1 MADGNVGSLWMSLGL
16 KETVSKELK
25 NLGYSLNG
33 TDDKVKELQKALKG
47 IGNDLKS
54 GDVDAYA
61 RGIANLSKFLKD
73 TKIEAKG
80 LSTLLGSISGAN
92 VQNLLGGEINATNA
106 KKYLGIIKEITSA
119 LSSLGRGNSENTF
132 GLLSGL
138 YRYSVLLD
146 DIVKIKGQIKDL
158 KETLETP
165 AGKKHE
171 QSIKDLI
178 AEYTKLRTEMIGV
191 VNSGNLKQLD
201 SNKYSELLGRGIQLY
216 EALHAAAVQAEK
228 GVTALSNAADKEA
241 TSIQKSTEVVNEQT
255 NAFKKQEEQLKATTA
270 AQKEKSAAESK
281 TATAPKI
288 QPFVED
294 KGLDKML
301 NDVTAAREKDAA
313 ATQTQIAYTKILNEV
328 LDAFKGKASTL
339 LGVKDDSGRK
349 YVDIL
354 NEANAAIEKMNKAR
368 AAAMAREG
376 KDFKPE
382 NYPDPTP
389 RIKKALEYLSLLQRI
404 DIAQKHI
411 SEVKAA
417 NPNVDTKNIKEAAK
431 LVENFRDK
439 LLALQNDKYL
449 TGADDAHIL
458 GAYRKTLAM
467 TLKDVDAIIG
477 KLQKPNPL
485 SDLDGNFSKLDAR
498 IDAVRE
504 KLAKLRD
511 LMNEGT
517 QKGYNTSMFGER
529 ISGLGGVVARMEAA
543 MSNKNGELANVDK
556 MKQLFSDISVEL
568 NKASTAMQAYGR
580 EKAKAVAQERE
591 FAVASKLSAKD
602 KEAELKALSD
612 YTKRYMTLV
621 EEKRKVAE
629 KAGISPFFKN
639 DNGLKNIKAEI
650 DTLLERLGRVREDI
664 TLYQH
669 AIGSGTKEGISF
681 GQQGLKEANTE
692 AEKLM
697 RSITNLQNVYDTLR
711 VSQVNVKD
719 LIGQTPQKQRQ
730 DDIQRRMSDYYSKL
744 EKDSAQ
750 AAKDA
755 AKAERERASAEKQR
769 QKELNSAEKQRQ
781 NELRNT
787 ERRYDSLGN
796 KVRQLRA
803 EFSRGIS
810 LGANTDKSYEEI
822 RRLLSMMRVL
832 RALQGSL
839 SSTDWREHIG
849 RLGNYGA
856 GHDATIANRAL
867 QDQRA
872 INAAQ
877 EKTNREKEKSIDL
890 ERKHQQEIAN
900 SAAKVRSDLVR
911 AFEQAKN
918 SAGGLNSTMQ
928 DLKSLVMQGG
938 LVYGM
943 QQFAMSVIKT
953 GGELEKQHIAL
964 QSILGDV
971 QNANTMFSQVK
982 QLALQSPFTFSE
994 LNRDVKQLAAYGVE
1008 YDQLY
1013 DTTKRLADMA
1023 SGLGVSFERIALAFG
1038 QVRSRGWLD
1047 GKELRQI
1054 SYAGIPLLQ
1063 KLSEYYSKREGRK
1076 VSTSEVKTRI
1086 SGRGVDFEDVK
1097 NVFWEMTDAG
1107 GQFYNM
1113 QLVLSE
1119 TLLGRFNKLK
1129 DAWEIMLSEFAS
1141 DSNIVGSNL
1150 KHILDLVTNLVQ
1162 ALHTM
1167 APVVVAAFSGF
1178 ALKRLQTSLGGGIG
1192 AALLSGK
1199 ASMASDIQKKVLLG
1213 EKTTA
1218 QELRL
1223 LATKKLITSED
1234 IKALSLAKAIKKVDL
1249 ERMYINGQIS
1259 RSIYKDGMTDFA
1271 GTGTFGSRRK
1281 LVEARQNGG
1290 WWNKAKAAF
1299 IGLQLRTNAYFTNLK
1314 IQFATT
1320 GGFWRTFALKGM
1332 SAFAILTAGA
1342 RTMGATLLAAVG
1354 GLPGLIITGVTM
1366 GISYM
1371 YTKSADLTNRI
1382 NQTAN
1387 EIEDRIK
1394 QLNDFLRENDT
1405 AKVLSGGDIKEVD
1418 NLIDAYKEKLKQLEP
1433 YNYNNLVMKA
1443 DEKQSHEERLKYLD
1457 EELKRLRDAEMI
1469 AKSKMGNRDN
1479 YSDFSGAITRS
1490 NRNYETLEKTTAQNM
1505 SDKGMDFASAR
1516 SAAWKGLQPYQKGD
1530 MVNPIKKVILKQFGD
1545 ISKDETMRLA
1555 AMQAMSNIFAS
1566 MEIPES
1572 RANMIRASVLQAFGI
1587 GDKDS
1592 WLQEEAKNKLSDL
1605 LDSIAPTI
1613 ATKIRSGQTLNEA
1626 EKAKVEELMQ
1636 DAKRGLTGQYP
1647 EFEKALQALLDAS
1660 NFEAVINLV
1669 FKDSKFNDVQNELLG
1684 NLPKMPLG
1692 VGDPET
1698 QAKKQKFAQSWG
1710 KEGSWTKA
1718 REAANADV
1726 AAKKKEYE
1734 AAKKAKS
1741 KRQDE
1746 LKKEWQ
1752 LAEQTAK
1759 ELNLFDAKKDKNK
1772 GPKKDSALESLRQQF
1787 EDFKAAR
1794 QWYQKYIG
1802 IGNTQSEAIGKVKS
1816 LFPNLDWKKIDLSK
1830 YMESLEAMMP
1840 GRGFWNTTDRK
1851 KFHTQVNREKA
1862 EWQYSEIDK
1871 VEWER
1876 VSSNFKEALEKGVK
1890 QANLQKELYEKTGS
1904 LDFAKLAFQDGAVWD
1919 KQTRKM
1925 AEDFKK
1931 NFGHDVNLGM
1941 TEADAKVLYKD
1952 TPLALEAWQKITTL
1966 VKDNYVKSLQQA
1978 ADIIAQTASTQEKI
1992 AAIYAKYETPIA
2004 QAEEAGNYGLAS
2016 RYTRQRDKEVNSA
2029 KTEAFNKSSDYITF
2043 FGAVSQLGMDRAS
2056 EIASQIRE
2064 NINQALADGTI
2075 DAREYGKQI
2084 QQLDEQLN
2092 KLSSGKKN
2100 FFNSGLSGVAE
2111 QRVKNANEKITAGA
2125 ALKQEGERMQQE
2137 ANTELIEA
2145 FSNLDFDAVDEIV
2158 AKMLEGHEKE
2168 EKGDAKLKQGQ
2179 KEAKAANE
2187 FKESM
2192 ANVSAAASKI
2202 NENIQSIVATFND
2215 IKDTAS
2221 ALGVDTEND
2230 GWQDATAFFNSLGG
2244 VSSSISNMVTSA
2256 MSGNVGGVL
2265 QGFVGIFTS
2274 PFKAFA
2280 AAHDAKLER
2289 QIKLAERNITE
2300 LERLRNDV
2308 KTAIEN
2314 TLGGVY
2320 SYKMDADTRK
2330 RLGNVT
2336 NSYEKAA
2343 RGESKKSQYSSDT
2356 YTTAKKSLS
2365 DPGNAYLAEQAS
2377 LMAQKDE
2384 MQRQLNAEEG
2394 KKKKDKDKI
2403 ADYKQQIK
2411 EMETTINN
2419 FAKDFLKDV
2428 YGVDMKAWASQL
2440 TDAVVS
2446 AWSKGE
2452 DAIDAYKKKA
2462 KEMVKDL
2469 TKNIV
2474 SQKLME
2480 VALQGP
2486 LDNLT
2491 EIIKQKGKLEP
2502 EDVVKVADDLYNG
2515 TNNAAENITAILE
2528 RLKNMGLDLS
2538 ENGDGSVTNGIT
2550 NITEETADI
2559 LASYVNAIRLDVSVN
2574 RAQVKDIGELLKMRL
2589 PEMGQIQKAQLGQL
2603 TQIVMLAEARNEKLD
2618 RMMDWMNAVSTS
2630 GRKKLYIS

>member
-1 MADGNVGSLWMSLGL
+1 MADGNLGDLWFQLGIKDNSHKALNSML
-16 KETVSKELK
+16 KDVQRLEGMI
-25 NLGYSLNG
+25 NSLNLSINKEQDPKKKKEMKEQLSNALNYLHLLQKVNIELNKISGIKNVNAGINTGELDRAKKALMDFRNELINLQAGKTAGGVDNAFMSAYNAKFRNLITDVRQIEKAFDKENTLSASKNNAARLNRELETTKNKLAEIQSLQSRGIRNRIDTTALLSGGNTLRGVKRRMETMLADDNLLANGAKVKSLLSDIAFAYTKATGKVQEYKRTASETASVDSAFSKQKLAVEQINTILGNIDKLKGKSLEIG
-33 TDDKVKELQKALKG
+33 TDTSKLTAVRGEIERIKTTIESFSGKQLLNKGFGDALNELQLWKERV
-47 IGNDLKS
+47 N
-54 GDVDAYA
+54 
-61 RGIANLSKFLKD
+61 RTLKD
-73 TKIEAKG
+73 Q
-80 LSTLLGSISGAN
+80 SGAN
-92 VQNLLGGEINATNA
+92 QSAKATDRNLETMEARYRRLQELMSEVSRKIRELNDSARQGIKVGADTSRAEIAISRLTEMRDKFNNADIGSKNAVAELVSEYKILKNEIGNA
-106 KKYLGIIKEITSA
+106 KSEQDKLNNAITRA
-119 LSSLGRGNSENTF
+119 N
-132 GLLSGL
+132 
-138 YRYSVLLD
+138 
-146 DIVKIKGQIKDL
+146 
-158 KETLETP
+158 
-165 AGKKHE
+165 
-171 QSIKDLI
+171 
-178 AEYTKLRTEMIGV
+178 
-191 VNSGNLKQLD
+191 
-201 SNKYSELLGRGIQLY
+201 
-216 EALHAAAVQAEK
+216 
-228 GVTALSNAADKEA
+228 
-241 TSIQKSTEVVNEQT
+241 
-255 NAFKKQEEQLKATTA
+255 KKQDRKNERQEARDNKQRLSEIK
-270 AQKEKSAAESK
+270 AAE
-281 TATAPKI
+281 A
-288 QPFVED
+288 
-294 KGLDKML
+294 
-301 NDVTAAREKDAA
+301 
-313 ATQTQIAYTKILNEV
+313 
-328 LDAFKGKASTL
+328 
-339 LGVKDDSGRK
+339 
-349 YVDIL
+349 
-354 NEANAAIEKMNKAR
+354 
-368 AAAMAREG
+368 
-376 KDFKPE
+376 
-382 NYPDPTP
+382 
-389 RIKKALEYLSLLQRI
+389 
-404 DIAQKHI
+404 
-411 SEVKAA
+411 
-417 NPNVDTKNIKEAAK
+417 
-431 LVENFRDK
+431 
-439 LLALQNDKYL
+439 
-449 TGADDAHIL
+449 
-458 GAYRKTLAM
+458 
-467 TLKDVDAIIG
+467 
-477 KLQKPNPL
+477 
-485 SDLDGNFSKLDAR
+485 
-498 IDAVRE
+498 
-504 KLAKLRD
+504 
-511 LMNEGT
+511 
-517 QKGYNTSMFGER
+517 
-529 ISGLGGVVARMEAA
+529 
-543 MSNKNGELANVDK
+543 
-556 MKQLFSDISVEL
+556 
-568 NKASTAMQAYGR
+568 
-580 EKAKAVAQERE
+580 
-591 FAVASKLSAKD
+591 
-602 KEAELKALSD
+602 
-612 YTKRYMTLV
+612 
-621 EEKRKVAE
+621 
-629 KAGISPFFKN
+629 
-639 DNGLKNIKAEI
+639 
-650 DTLLERLGRVREDI
+650 
-664 TLYQH
+664 
-669 AIGSGTKEGISF
+669 
-681 GQQGLKEANTE
+681 
-692 AEKLM
+692 
-697 RSITNLQNVYDTLR
+697 
-711 VSQVNVKD
+711 
-719 LIGQTPQKQRQ
+719 
-730 DDIQRRMSDYYSKL
+730 
-744 EKDSAQ
+744 
-750 AAKDA
+750 
-755 AKAERERASAEKQR
+755 
-769 QKELNSAEKQRQ
+769 
-781 NELRNT
+781 
-787 ERRYDSLGN
+787 RYDSLGN
-796 KVRQLRA
+796 KVRSLRR

-810 LGANTDKSYEEI
+810 LGADVSKAEAEI
-822 RRLLSMMRVL
+822 HRLIDIMRYL
-832 RALQGSL
+832 RQMRTWLVEGQNVVGRIGS
-839 SSTDWREHIG
+839 IG
-849 RLGNYGA
+849 T
-856 GHDATIANRAL
+856 GHDATQAGRAL

-890 ERKHQQEIAN
+890 ERAHQQEVAKT
-900 SAAKVRSDLVR
+900 AAKVRGDLAK

-918 SAGGLNSTMQ
+918 HSLGMNSTLQ
-928 DLKSLVMQGG
+928 DLKSLFLQGG
-938 LVYGM
+938 LIYGA
-943 QQFAMSVIKT
+943 QQFAMSIIQA
-953 GGELEKQHIAL
+953 GGEIEKQHIAL
-964 QSILGDV
+964 QSIIGDV
-971 QNANTMFSQVK
+971 QNANVLFNQTK
-982 QLALQSPFTFSE
+982 ELALNSPFTFSE
-994 LNRDVKQLAAYGVE
+994 LNKDVKQLAAYGVE
-1008 YDQLY
+1008 YDELY

-1054 SYAGIPLLQ
+1054 SYAGIPILQ
-1063 KLSEYYSKREGRK
+1063 KLSEYYTKKEGQK
-1076 VSTSEVKTRI
+1076 VSTSEVKSRI
-1086 SGRGVDFEDVK
+1086 SNRGVDFEDVK

-1113 QLVLSE
+1113 QQVLSE
-1119 TLLGRFNKLK
+1119 TLLGRYNKLK

-1141 DSNIVGSNL
+1141 GNNLVGSFF
-1150 KHILDLVTNLVQ
+1150 KTALDGATALVQ
-1162 ALHTM
+1162 ALHTL
-1167 APVVVAAFSGF
+1167 ALPVGAVVAGYAMRR
-1178 ALKRLQTSLGGGIG
+1178 ALMGNTASSLLSIKGGLAKSALEKQLRGENLTPIERNILSTKNKITGADLRSLMISKQLNQSELARLRIAGKITQQQYLTYS
-1192 AALLSGK
+1192 ALLKQQTGMNTFGMRARRQLARLRMMAGMMANPMGAMRNMWSSFTTSALASFRVIRMGAK
-1199 ASMASDIQKKVLLG
+1199 ALVASMWS
-1213 EKTTA
+1213 
-1218 QELRL
+1218 
-1223 LATKKLITSED
+1223 
-1234 IKALSLAKAIKKVDL
+1234 AI
-1249 ERMYINGQIS
+1249 
-1259 RSIYKDGMTDFA
+1259 
-1271 GTGTFGSRRK
+1271 
-1281 LVEARQNGG
+1281 
-1290 WWNKAKAAF
+1290 
-1299 IGLQLRTNAYFTNLK
+1299 
-1314 IQFATT
+1314 
-1320 GGFWRTFALKGM
+1320 
-1332 SAFAILTAGA
+1332 
-1342 RTMGATLLAAVG
+1342 G
-1354 GLPGLIITGVTM
+1354 GLPGLIISGVTF
-1366 GISYM
+1366 GISYLIS
-1371 YTKSADLTNRI
+1371 KSQELKQDMQ
-1382 NQTAN
+1382 QTMD
-1387 EIEDRIK
+1387 EMKDRIK
-1394 QLNDFLRENDT
+1394 QIDDFMRDNNVDKIVRGDNEKEIDNAIESYKDKIREIAPESAN
-1405 AKVLSGGDIKEVD
+1405 AFE
-1418 NLIDAYKEKLKQLEP
+1418 
-1433 YNYNNLVMKA
+1433 MKA
-1443 DEKQSHEERLKYLD
+1443 SEIESHKERLKYLEEQLELLKEANKVAQEKSENTDLYEDLRDKTESAVKAAETLVKRSSIFGKGGVNETEMGLYEDAEKEFDKFIGQLAARYKKEFPNIVNSTQEQQAMQTMLKNFLALKGASEEATVQIRSALNRALGLEDKDMEQAFASKLMNMVDSAFPEIADRIRGHKELD
-1457 EELKRLRDAEMI
+1457 EESKRKVENLMRGAVSELSIAYPKWETELQRLLAESSFEAKIQLVYDTGMIDNFDPFTERIYNNVLGSNITQWKENAEKFQELKPLLKGVNDMYTARNN
-1469 AKSKMGNRDN
+1469 AK
-1479 YSDFSGAITRS
+1479 T
-1490 NRNYETLEKTTAQNM
+1490 ELEKRYNI
-1505 SDKGMDFASAR
+1505 
-1516 SAAWKGLQPYQKGD
+1516 WK
-1530 MVNPIKKVILKQFGD
+1530 
-1545 ISKDETMRLA
+1545 A
-1555 AMQAMSNIFAS
+1555 
-1566 MEIPES
+1566 
-1572 RANMIRASVLQAFGI
+1572 
-1587 GDKDS
+1587 
-1592 WLQEEAKNKLSDL
+1592 EED
-1605 LDSIAPTI
+1605 
-1613 ATKIRSGQTLNEA
+1613 
-1626 EKAKVEELMQ
+1626 
-1636 DAKRGLTGQYP
+1636 
-1647 EFEKALQALLDAS
+1647 
-1660 NFEAVINLV
+1660 
-1669 FKDSKFNDVQNELLG
+1669 
-1684 NLPKMPLG
+1684 
-1692 VGDPET
+1692 
-1698 QAKKQKFAQSWG
+1698 
-1710 KEGSWTKA
+1710 
-1718 REAANADV
+1718 
-1726 AAKKKEYE
+1726 AKKKGKGDEATRLAVKKKYE
-1734 AAKKAKS
+1734 DLKKAAYLGLGYDYVPEDKKS
-1741 KRQDE
+1741 NKVPKVKGDKE
-1746 LKKEWQ
+1746 DKK
-1752 LAEQTAK
+1752 
-1759 ELNLFDAKKDKNK
+1759 
-1772 GPKKDSALESLRQQF
+1772 LESLRQQF

-2029 KTEAFNKSSDYITF
+2029 RTEAFNKSSDYITF

-2419 FAKDFLKDV
+2419 FAKDFLKDI

-2462 KEMVKDL
+2462 KEMVKGL

-2474 SQKLME
+2474 SQKVME

-2538 ENGDGSVTNGIT
+2538 ENGDGSVTNGIK

>member
-16 KETVSKELK
+16 KETVSKELNKIADGMTGVDAKTRKAQENLRKLADTDVSGK
-25 NLGYSLNG
+25 NISFLKKIQNALGDTSAEA
-33 TDDKVKELQKALKG
+33 KELQAVLGVIGKTKGGWKG
-47 IGNDLKS
+47 ITEDLNIGKLQQ
-54 GDVDAYA
+54 YA
-61 RGIANLSKFLKD
+61 KLVRELEFALTNIESK
-73 TKIEAKG
+73 KG
-80 LSTLLGSISGAN
+80 LSDSGFNLQSTIYQSREAIDAIASLQNHLKFADAPTASGLKAIRQELQGLINEGTSLIHSPIKNYMQIDKWLNTLDGKVTDIEYKYIVATQGVSK
-92 VQNLLGGEINATNA
+92 ETNA
-106 KKYLGIIKEITSA
+106 VA
-119 LSSLGRGNSENTF
+119 
-132 GLLSGL
+132 
-138 YRYSVLLD
+138 D
-146 DIVKIKGQIKDL
+146 
-158 KETLETP
+158 
-165 AGKKHE
+165 AGKRAEE
-171 QSIKDLI
+171 QTKKN
-178 AEYTKLRTEMIGV
+178 AE
-191 VNSGNLKQLD
+191 
-201 SNKYSELLGRGIQLY
+201 
-216 EALHAAAVQAEK
+216 A
-228 GVTALSNAADKEA
+228 
-241 TSIQKSTEVVNEQT
+241 VNEQT
-255 NAFKKQEEQLKATTA
+255 NALKKQEEQLKATTA

-288 QPFVED
+288 QPFVEN
-294 KGLDKML
+294 KGLNKML
-301 NDVTAAREKDAA
+301 NEATAAREKDVA
-313 ATQTQIAYTKILNEV
+313 ATQAQTSYQLKLNEA
-328 LDAFKGKASTL
+328 LDAFKGKASAVI
-339 LGVKDDSGRK
+339 GVKDDSGRK

-354 NEANAAIEKMNKAR
+354 NAANVAIEKVNKER
-368 AAAMAREG
+368 AKAMKDQG
-376 KDFKPE
+376 KAFNPNDF
-382 NYPDPTP
+382 PDPTP
-389 RIKKALEYLSLLQRI
+389 RLKKALEYLSLLQRI

-417 NPNVDTKNIKEAAK
+417 NPNVDTKNIENATR
-431 LVENFRDK
+431 LIENFRNRLLSLQDK
-439 LLALQNDKYL
+439 MFG
-449 TGADDAHIL
+449 TGADNAHVL
-458 GAYRKTLAM
+458 GMYGKTLAM

-580 EKAKAVAQERE
+580 EKAKAVATDRNLETMEARYRRLQELMSEVSRKIRE
-591 FAVASKLSAKD
+591 LNDSAKRGFKVGADTSRVGSAISRLFEMRDKFNNADIGSKNAVA
-602 KEAELKALSD
+602 ELVSEYK
-612 YTKRYMTLV
+612 
-621 EEKRKVAE
+621 
-629 KAGISPFFKN
+629 I
-639 DNGLKNIKAEI
+639 LKNEIGNAKSEQDKLNNAITRANKKQDRKNERQEARDNKQRLSEIKA
-650 DTLLERLGRVREDI
+650 
-664 TLYQH
+664 
-669 AIGSGTKEGISF
+669 A
-681 GQQGLKEANTE
+681 EA
-692 AEKLM
+692 
-697 RSITNLQNVYDTLR
+697 
-711 VSQVNVKD
+711 
-719 LIGQTPQKQRQ
+719 
-730 DDIQRRMSDYYSKL
+730 
-744 EKDSAQ
+744 
-750 AAKDA
+750 
-755 AKAERERASAEKQR
+755 
-769 QKELNSAEKQRQ
+769 
-781 NELRNT
+781 
-787 ERRYDSLGN
+787 RYDSLGN
-796 KVRQLRA
+796 KVRSLRR

-810 LGANTDKSYEEI
+810 LGADVSKAEAEI
-822 RRLLSMMRVL
+822 HRLIDIMRYL
-832 RALQGSL
+832 RQMRTWLVEGQNVVGRIGS
-839 SSTDWREHIG
+839 IG
-849 RLGNYGA
+849 T
-856 GHDATIANRAL
+856 GHDATQAGRAL

-1382 NQTAN
+1382 NQTTN

-1490 NRNYETLEKTTAQNM
+1490 NRNYERLEKTTAQNM

-1516 SAAWKGLQPYQKGD
+1516 SRHGKVLQPYQKGD

-1772 GPKKDSALESLRQQF
+1772 GPKKDSALKSLRQQF

-1851 KFHTQVNREKA
+1851 KFRTQVNREKA

-2419 FAKDFLKDV
+2419 FAKDFLKDI

-2474 SQKLME
+2474 SQKVME

>member
-1 MADGNVGSLWMSLGL
+1 MASG
-16 KETVSKELK
+16 
-25 NLGYSLNG
+25 NLGDLWFQLGIKDNTHKALNSMLKDVQRLEGMINSLNQKISDVNTDAKDSKKMKAQLSNALNYLHLLQKVNIELNKISGIKNVNAGINTGELDRAKKALMDFRNELINLQSGKTAGGVDNAFMSAYNAKFRNLITDVRQIEKAFDKENTLSASKNNAARLNRELETTKNKLAEIQSLQSRGVRNGIDTTALLSGGNTLRGVKRRMETMLADDNLLANGAKVKSLLSDIAYAYTKAIGKVQEYKRAASETASVDSAFSKQKLAVEQINTILSNIDKLKGKSLEIG
-33 TDDKVKELQKALKG
+33 TDTSKLTAVRGEIERIKTTIESFSGKQLLNKGFGDALNELQLWKERV
-47 IGNDLKS
+47 N
-54 GDVDAYA
+54 
-61 RGIANLSKFLKD
+61 RTLKD
-73 TKIEAKG
+73 Q
-80 LSTLLGSISGAN
+80 SGAN
-92 VQNLLGGEINATNA
+92 QSAKATDRN
-106 KKYLGIIKEITSA
+106 
-119 LSSLGRGNSENTF
+119 
-132 GLLSGL
+132 
-138 YRYSVLLD
+138 
-146 DIVKIKGQIKDL
+146 
-158 KETLETP
+158 LETME
-165 AGKKHE
+165 ARYRRL
-171 QSIKDLI
+171 Q
-178 AEYTKLRTEMIGV
+178 
-191 VNSGNLKQLD
+191 
-201 SNKYSELLGRGIQLY
+201 EL
-216 EALHAAAVQAEK
+216 
-228 GVTALSNAADKEA
+228 
-241 TSIQKSTEVVNEQT
+241 
-255 NAFKKQEEQLKATTA
+255 
-270 AQKEKSAAESK
+270 
-281 TATAPKI
+281 
-288 QPFVED
+288 
-294 KGLDKML
+294 
-301 NDVTAAREKDAA
+301 
-313 ATQTQIAYTKILNEV
+313 
-328 LDAFKGKASTL
+328 
-339 LGVKDDSGRK
+339 
-349 YVDIL
+349 
-354 NEANAAIEKMNKAR
+354 
-368 AAAMAREG
+368 
-376 KDFKPE
+376 
-382 NYPDPTP
+382 
-389 RIKKALEYLSLLQRI
+389 
-404 DIAQKHI
+404 I
-411 SEVKAA
+411 SEVTRKIRELNDSARQGIRVGADTSRVGSAISRLFEMRDKFNNADIGSKNAVAELVSEYKILKNEIGNAKSEQDKLNNAITRANKKQDRKNERQEARDNKQRLSEIKAA
-417 NPNVDTKNIKEAAK
+417 EA
-431 LVENFRDK
+431 
-439 LLALQNDKYL
+439 
-449 TGADDAHIL
+449 
-458 GAYRKTLAM
+458 
-467 TLKDVDAIIG
+467 
-477 KLQKPNPL
+477 
-485 SDLDGNFSKLDAR
+485 
-498 IDAVRE
+498 
-504 KLAKLRD
+504 
-511 LMNEGT
+511 
-517 QKGYNTSMFGER
+517 
-529 ISGLGGVVARMEAA
+529 
-543 MSNKNGELANVDK
+543 
-556 MKQLFSDISVEL
+556 
-568 NKASTAMQAYGR
+568 
-580 EKAKAVAQERE
+580 
-591 FAVASKLSAKD
+591 
-602 KEAELKALSD
+602 
-612 YTKRYMTLV
+612 
-621 EEKRKVAE
+621 
-629 KAGISPFFKN
+629 
-639 DNGLKNIKAEI
+639 
-650 DTLLERLGRVREDI
+650 
-664 TLYQH
+664 
-669 AIGSGTKEGISF
+669 
-681 GQQGLKEANTE
+681 
-692 AEKLM
+692 
-697 RSITNLQNVYDTLR
+697 
-711 VSQVNVKD
+711 
-719 LIGQTPQKQRQ
+719 
-730 DDIQRRMSDYYSKL
+730 
-744 EKDSAQ
+744 
-750 AAKDA
+750 
-755 AKAERERASAEKQR
+755 
-769 QKELNSAEKQRQ
+769 
-781 NELRNT
+781 
-787 ERRYDSLGN
+787 RYDSLGN
-796 KVRQLRA
+796 KVRALRR

-810 LGANTDKSYEEI
+810 LGADVSKAEAEI
-822 RRLLSMMRVL
+822 HRLIDIMRYL
-832 RALQGSL
+832 RQMRIELTAGNMNVVGRIGS
-839 SSTDWREHIG
+839 IG
-849 RLGNYGA
+849 T
-856 GHDATIANRAL
+856 GHDATQAGRAL

-890 ERKHQQEIAN
+890 ERKHQQEIAK

-943 QQFAMSVIKT
+943 QQFAMSVITT

-964 QSILGDV
+964 QSILGDM
-971 QNANTMFSQVK
+971 QNANAMFSQIK

-1063 KLSEYYSKREGRK
+1063 KLSEYYSKREGRN
-1076 VSTSEVKTRI
+1076 VSTSEIKTRI

-1113 QLVLSE
+1113 QFVLSE

-1150 KHILDLVTNLVQ
+1150 KHILDLVTSLVQ
-1162 ALHTM
+1162 SLHTM

-1199 ASMASDIQKKVLLG
+1199 ASIASDVQKKVLLG
-1213 EKTTA
+1213 EETTK

-1405 AKVLSGGDIKEVD
+1405 AKVLAGGDIKEVD

-1479 YSDFSGAITRS
+1479 YSDFSGAIIRS
-1490 NRNYETLEKTTAQNM
+1490 SKNYERLEKTTAENM

-1516 SAAWKGLQPYQKGD
+1516 SAAWKDLQPYQRSD

-1572 RANMIRASVLQAFGI
+1572 RANTIRASVLQAFGI

-1592 WLQEEAKNKLSDL
+1592 WLQEEAKNKLGDL
-1605 LDSIAPTI
+1605 LDSVAPVI

-1626 EKAKVEELMQ
+1626 EKAKVKELMQ
-1636 DAKRGLTGQYP
+1636 DAKKGITGQYP
-1647 EFEKALQALLDAS
+1647 EFEEALQALLDAS

-1669 FKDSKFNDVQNELLG
+1669 FKDSKFNDVQNELLN
-1684 NLPKMPLG
+1684 NLPKIPLG

-1698 QAKKQKFAQSWG
+1698 QEKKQKLAQSWG

-1726 AAKKKEYE
+1726 NAKKKEYE

-1830 YMESLEAMMP
+1830 YIESLEAMMP

-1876 VSSNFKEALEKGVK
+1876 VSSNFKDALEKGVK

-1904 LDFAKLAFQDGAVWD
+1904 LDFAKLAFQDGAVWN

-1941 TEADAKVLYKD
+1941 TEADAKVLYKEK
-1952 TPLALEAWQKITTL
+1952 PLALEAWQKITTL

-2137 ANTELIEA
+2137 ATTALIEA
-2145 FSNLDFDAVDEIV
+2145 FSNLDFDAVDDIV
-2158 AKMLEGHEKE
+2158 AQMLEGHEKE
-2168 EKGDAKLKQGQ
+2168 EEGDTKLKQGQ

-2221 ALGVDTEND
+2221 ALGVDTESD

-2244 VSSSISNMVTSA
+2244 VSNSISNAVTSA

-2265 QGFVGIFTS
+2265 QGVVGIFTS

-2280 AAHDAKLER
+2280 AAHDAKQER

-2320 SYKMDADTRK
+2320 SYNMDADTRK
-2330 RLGNVT
+2330 RLGNIT

-2343 RGESKKSQYSSDT
+2343 RGESGKSQYTSDT
-2356 YTTAKKSLS
+2356 YTAAKKSLS
-2365 DPGNAYLAEQAS
+2365 DPSNAFLAEQAS

-2384 MQRQLNAEEG
+2384 MQRQLNAEDG

-2419 FAKDFLKDV
+2419 LAKDFLKDI
-2428 YGVDMKAWASQL
+2428 YGVDMKSWASQL
-2440 TDAVVS
+2440 TDAVVT

-2462 KEMVKDL
+2462 KDMVKDL
-2469 TKNIV
+2469 TKNII
-2474 SQKLME
+2474 SQKIME

-2515 TNNAAENITAILE
+2515 TNDAAENITAILE
-2528 RLKNMGLDLS
+2528 RLKDMGLDLS
-2538 ENGDGSVTNGIT
+2538 ENGDGSVTNGIK

>member
-16 KETVSKELK
+16 KETVSKELNKIADGMTGVDAKTRKAQENLRKLADTDVSGK
-25 NLGYSLNG
+25 NISFLKKIQNALGDTSAEA
-33 TDDKVKELQKALKG
+33 KELQAVLGVIGKTKGGWKG
-47 IGNDLKS
+47 ITEDLNIGKLQQ
-54 GDVDAYA
+54 YA
-61 RGIANLSKFLKD
+61 KLVRELEFALTNIESK
-73 TKIEAKG
+73 KG
-80 LSTLLGSISGAN
+80 LSDSGFNLQSTIYQSREAIDAIASLQNHLKFADAPTASGLKAIRQELQGLINEGTSLIHSPIKNYMQIDKWLNTLDGKVTDIEYKYIVATQGVSK
-92 VQNLLGGEINATNA
+92 ETNA
-106 KKYLGIIKEITSA
+106 VA
-119 LSSLGRGNSENTF
+119 
-132 GLLSGL
+132 
-138 YRYSVLLD
+138 D
-146 DIVKIKGQIKDL
+146 
-158 KETLETP
+158 
-165 AGKKHE
+165 AGKRAEE
-171 QSIKDLI
+171 QTKKN
-178 AEYTKLRTEMIGV
+178 AE
-191 VNSGNLKQLD
+191 
-201 SNKYSELLGRGIQLY
+201 
-216 EALHAAAVQAEK
+216 A
-228 GVTALSNAADKEA
+228 
-241 TSIQKSTEVVNEQT
+241 VNEQT
-255 NAFKKQEEQLKATTA
+255 NALKKQEEQLKATTA

-288 QPFVED
+288 QPFVEN
-294 KGLDKML
+294 KGLNKML
-301 NDVTAAREKDAA
+301 NEATAAREKDVA
-313 ATQTQIAYTKILNEV
+313 ATQAQTSYQLKLNEA
-328 LDAFKGKASTL
+328 LDAFKGKASAVI
-339 LGVKDDSGRK
+339 GVKDDSGRK

-354 NEANAAIEKMNKAR
+354 NAANVAIEKVNKER
-368 AAAMAREG
+368 AKAMKDQG
-376 KDFKPE
+376 KAFNPNDF
-382 NYPDPTP
+382 PDPTP
-389 RIKKALEYLSLLQRI
+389 RLKKALEYLSPLQRI

-417 NPNVDTKNIKEAAK
+417 NPNVDTKNIENATR
-431 LVENFRDK
+431 LIENFRNRLLSLQDK
-439 LLALQNDKYL
+439 MFG
-449 TGADDAHIL
+449 TGADNAHVL
-458 GAYRKTLAM
+458 GMYGKTLAM

-580 EKAKAVAQERE
+580 EKAKAVATDRNLETMEARYRRLQELMSEVSRKIRE
-591 FAVASKLSAKD
+591 LNDSAKRGFKVGADTSRVGSAISRLFEMRDKFNNADIGSKNAVA
-602 KEAELKALSD
+602 ELVSEYK
-612 YTKRYMTLV
+612 
-621 EEKRKVAE
+621 
-629 KAGISPFFKN
+629 I
-639 DNGLKNIKAEI
+639 LKNEIGNAKSEQDKLNNAITRANKKQDRKNERQEARDNKQRLSEIKA
-650 DTLLERLGRVREDI
+650 
-664 TLYQH
+664 
-669 AIGSGTKEGISF
+669 A
-681 GQQGLKEANTE
+681 EA
-692 AEKLM
+692 
-697 RSITNLQNVYDTLR
+697 
-711 VSQVNVKD
+711 
-719 LIGQTPQKQRQ
+719 
-730 DDIQRRMSDYYSKL
+730 
-744 EKDSAQ
+744 
-750 AAKDA
+750 
-755 AKAERERASAEKQR
+755 
-769 QKELNSAEKQRQ
+769 
-781 NELRNT
+781 
-787 ERRYDSLGN
+787 RYDSLGN
-796 KVRQLRA
+796 KVRSLRR

-810 LGANTDKSYEEI
+810 LGADVSKAEAEI
-822 RRLLSMMRVL
+822 HRLIDIMRYL
-832 RALQGSL
+832 RQMRTWLVEGQNVVGRIGS
-839 SSTDWREHIG
+839 IG
-849 RLGNYGA
+849 T
-856 GHDATIANRAL
+856 GHDATQAGRAL

-1382 NQTAN
+1382 NQTTN

-1490 NRNYETLEKTTAQNM
+1490 NRNYERLEKTTAQNM

-1772 GPKKDSALESLRQQF
+1772 GPKKDSALKSLRQQF

-1830 YMESLEAMMP
+1830 YMESLEAIMP

-1851 KFHTQVNREKA
+1851 KFRTQVNREKA

-2419 FAKDFLKDV
+2419 FAKDFLKDI

-2474 SQKLME
+2474 SQKVME

>member
-255 NAFKKQEEQLKATTA
+255 NALKKQEEQLKATTA

-288 QPFVED
+288 QPFVEN
-294 KGLDKML
+294 KGLNKML
-301 NDVTAAREKDAA
+301 NEATAAREKDVA
-313 ATQTQIAYTKILNEV
+313 ATQAQTSYQLKLNEA
-328 LDAFKGKASTL
+328 LDAFKGKASAVI
-339 LGVKDDSGRK
+339 GVKDDSGRK

-354 NEANAAIEKMNKAR
+354 NAANVAIEKVNKEKAK
-368 AAAMAREG
+368 AMKDQG
-376 KDFKPE
+376 KAFNPNDF
-382 NYPDPTP
+382 PDPTP
-389 RIKKALEYLSLLQRI
+389 RLKKALEYLSLLQRI

-417 NPNVDTKNIKEAAK
+417 NPNVDTKNIENATR
-431 LVENFRDK
+431 LIENFRNRLLSLQDK
-439 LLALQNDKYL
+439 MFG
-449 TGADDAHIL
+449 TGADNAHVL
-458 GAYRKTLAM
+458 GMYGKTLAM

-580 EKAKAVAQERE
+580 EKAKAVATDRNLETMEARYRRLQELMSEVSRKIRE
-591 FAVASKLSAKD
+591 LNDSAKRGFKVGADTSRVGSAISRLTEMRDKFNNADIGSKNAVA
-602 KEAELKALSD
+602 ELVSEYK
-612 YTKRYMTLV
+612 
-621 EEKRKVAE
+621 
-629 KAGISPFFKN
+629 I
-639 DNGLKNIKAEI
+639 LKNEIGNAKSEQDKLNNAITRANKKQDRKNERQEARDNKQRLSEIKA
-650 DTLLERLGRVREDI
+650 
-664 TLYQH
+664 
-669 AIGSGTKEGISF
+669 A
-681 GQQGLKEANTE
+681 EA
-692 AEKLM
+692 
-697 RSITNLQNVYDTLR
+697 
-711 VSQVNVKD
+711 
-719 LIGQTPQKQRQ
+719 
-730 DDIQRRMSDYYSKL
+730 
-744 EKDSAQ
+744 
-750 AAKDA
+750 
-755 AKAERERASAEKQR
+755 
-769 QKELNSAEKQRQ
+769 
-781 NELRNT
+781 
-787 ERRYDSLGN
+787 RYDSLGN
-796 KVRQLRA
+796 KVRSLRR

-810 LGANTDKSYEEI
+810 LGADVSKAEAEI
-822 RRLLSMMRVL
+822 HRLIDIMRYL
-832 RALQGSL
+832 RQMRTWLVEGQNVVGRIGS
-839 SSTDWREHIG
+839 I
-849 RLGNYGA
+849 GA
-856 GHDATIANRAL
+856 GHDATQAGRAL

-1405 AKVLSGGDIKEVD
+1405 AKVLAGGDIKEVD

-1490 NRNYETLEKTTAQNM
+1490 NRNYERLEKTTAQNM

-1840 GRGFWNTTDRK
+1840 GNSFWNTTDRK
-1851 KFHTQVNREKA
+1851 KFRTQVNREKA
-1862 EWQYSEIDK
+1862 EWQYSEVDK

-1904 LDFAKLAFQDGAVWD
+1904 LDFAKLAFQDGAVWN

-2474 SQKLME
+2474 SQKVME

-2538 ENGDGSVTNGIT
+2538 ENGDGSVTNGIK

>member
-1 MADGNVGSLWMSLGL
+1 MSLGL
-16 KETVSKELK
+16 KDAVSKELK
-25 NLGYSLNG
+25 KMADNMEVVDAKTKRAQEQLRKLAE
-33 TDDKVKELQKALKG
+33 TDASGKGVAFLDKLKKAIGSSTKEAKELQAIFDAIRNIRGGFGALTGDFGKANLQSYADILKEIRSSMGKISFGGMSGMGEGVYAKIEAVRSAING
-47 IGNDLKS
+47 INKITNETFRLWDSVPKSSPKAKAEFNNIREQLAEIKNAGLGYLKS
-54 GDVDAYA
+54 GDFSKAYA
-61 RGIANLSKFLKD
+61 WANGLDEQIGKISSSYEKFL
-73 TKIEAKG
+73 A
-80 LSTLLGSISGAN
+80 SGKS
-92 VQNLLGGEINATNA
+92 VVESLRREEGQSRKTTDATN
-106 KKYLGIIKEITSA
+106 
-119 LSSLGRGNSENTF
+119 
-132 GLLSGL
+132 
-138 YRYSVLLD
+138 V
-146 DIVKIKGQIKDL
+146 
-158 KETLETP
+158 
-165 AGKKHE
+165 
-171 QSIKDLI
+171 
-178 AEYTKLRTEMIGV
+178 
-191 VNSGNLKQLD
+191 
-201 SNKYSELLGRGIQLY
+201 
-216 EALHAAAVQAEK
+216 
-228 GVTALSNAADKEA
+228 
-241 TSIQKSTEVVNEQT
+241 QT
-255 NAFKKQEEQLKATTA
+255 NALKKQEEQLKATSA
-270 AQKEKSAAESK
+270 AQKEKNATENKAA
-281 TATAPKI
+281 AAPKI

-368 AAAMAREG
+368 AAAMVKEG
-376 KDFKPE
+376 KDFNPA

-431 LVENFRDK
+431 LVENFRNK

-580 EKAKAVAQERE
+580 EKAKAVATDRNLETMEARYRRLQELISEVNRKIRE
-591 FAVASKLSAKD
+591 LNDSAERGFKVGADTSRVGSAISRLFEMRDKFNNADIGSKNAVA
-602 KEAELKALSD
+602 ELVSEYK
-612 YTKRYMTLV
+612 
-621 EEKRKVAE
+621 
-629 KAGISPFFKN
+629 I
-639 DNGLKNIKAEI
+639 LKNEIGNAKSEQDKLNNAITRANKKQDRKNERQEARDNKQRLSEIKA
-650 DTLLERLGRVREDI
+650 
-664 TLYQH
+664 
-669 AIGSGTKEGISF
+669 A
-681 GQQGLKEANTE
+681 EA
-692 AEKLM
+692 
-697 RSITNLQNVYDTLR
+697 
-711 VSQVNVKD
+711 
-719 LIGQTPQKQRQ
+719 
-730 DDIQRRMSDYYSKL
+730 
-744 EKDSAQ
+744 
-750 AAKDA
+750 
-755 AKAERERASAEKQR
+755 
-769 QKELNSAEKQRQ
+769 
-781 NELRNT
+781 
-787 ERRYDSLGN
+787 RYDSLGN
-796 KVRQLRA
+796 KVRSLRR

-810 LGANTDKSYEEI
+810 LGADVSKAEAEI
-822 RRLLSMMRVL
+822 HRLIDIMRYL
-832 RALQGSL
+832 RQMRTWLVEGQNVVGRIGS
-839 SSTDWREHIG
+839 IG
-849 RLGNYGA
+849 T
-856 GHDATIANRAL
+856 GHDATQAGRAL
-867 QDQRA
+867 QDQKA
-872 INAAQ
+872 TNAAAQ
-877 EKTNREKEKSIDL
+877 EAINKGVRRGIDL
-890 ERKHQQEIAN
+890 ERERQQEIAK
-900 SAAKVRSDLVR
+900 SAAKVRSDL
-911 AFEQAKN
+911 AAAL
-918 SAGGLNSTMQ
+918 AGANAEASKMHGTLN
-928 DLKSLVMQGG
+928 DIKSLFLQGG
-938 LVYGM
+938 IVYGA
-943 QQFAMSVIKT
+943 QSLFNAIVQT
-953 GGELEKQHIAL
+953 GGEIVQQHIAL
-964 QSILGDV
+964 RSILGDV
-971 QNANTMFSQVK
+971 TKADELFAQTQE
-982 QLALQSPFTFSE
+982 LALRSPFKFGE
-994 LNRDVKQLAAYGVE
+994 LNRDVKQLAAFGVE
-1008 YDQLY
+1008 ADSLY
-1013 DTTKRLADMA
+1013 DTTKRLADIA
-1023 SGLGVSFERIALAFG
+1023 SGLGVSFERLGLAYG
-1038 QVRSRGWLD
+1038 QVKARSWLD
-1047 GKELRQI
+1047 GKELRQFA
-1054 SYAGIPLLQ
+1054 YAGLPLLQ
-1063 KLSEYYSKREGRK
+1063 KITELYNSEGKNNKTNYKQSDVKEMISKRQ
-1076 VSTSEVKTRI
+1076 VS
-1086 SGRGVDFEDVK
+1086 FEDVQK
-1097 NVFWEMTDAG
+1097 VLWKMTDEG

-1119 TLLGRFNKLK
+1119 TLLGQWNKLK
-1129 DAWEIMLSEFAS
+1129 DAWEIMLSRFAEGKNVIGGTFMFAIKGATDLLLTIDKLSPALLTFAS
-1141 DSNIVGSNL
+1141 VFLSKKLFGLASSRLGIGSIGRNLNDQAKIQLRNYAIEQQQLVLERKITQEIATQNVQKRAYWLADVQTQQAVMGRLALEGKLSILQMQKAVKEGLITKELIDQLVIMGQITARQGEIILKGGTMAAVMNMTGSKLKDMLSFVGGWVGLTFMAVTQVISSIYNEFSAIKEKAESLQAPDSDWMKDYYDALGAKKGTTDTELKKQIDSMKQLLIKSDAYTKTIDEQIKKAKDLNEQYDILRKGVENAKNVASGDAGMIADAIGSTGGWKSGNPFNDTIEENL
-1150 KHILDLVTNLVQ
+1150 KDLQHSTDAYQLKLSTFDELTKSKMDSVASAIL
-1162 ALHTM
+1162 
-1167 APVVVAAFSGF
+1167 
-1178 ALKRLQTSLGGGIG
+1178 G
-1192 AALLSGK
+1192 AAGAGKTLEDKIRILADEGGQKWAIFQANMVKWNGNIAYSIKGLGNRANDVTSDINEIANDDVPKILGAIRKHLGLYGNDFKNWCNQNPERFRSMLLQIMDEATWLVPQIKKKLEELTSFEFKPSGK
-1199 ASMASDIQKKVLLG
+1199 KNS
-1213 EKTTA
+1213 
-1218 QELRL
+1218 
-1223 LATKKLITSED
+1223 
-1234 IKALSLAKAIKKVDL
+1234 
-1249 ERMYINGQIS
+1249 
-1259 RSIYKDGMTDFA
+1259 
-1271 GTGTFGSRRK
+1271 
-1281 LVEARQNGG
+1281 
-1290 WWNKAKAAF
+1290 
-1299 IGLQLRTNAYFTNLK
+1299 
-1314 IQFATT
+1314 
-1320 GGFWRTFALKGM
+1320 
-1332 SAFAILTAGA
+1332 
-1342 RTMGATLLAAVG
+1342 
-1354 GLPGLIITGVTM
+1354 ITGRTVM
-1366 GISYM
+1366 QERVFENLNGNQKAYDLISSYIEEGSW
-1371 YTKSADLTNRI
+1371 YKTKNNAQSALQDLY
-1382 NQTAN
+1382 N
-1387 EIEDRIK
+1387 EMKSRQKGGASKASIAEAKKDYDTLYKAVLQGFGYRFIPEDK
-1394 QLNDFLRENDT
+1394 KSN
-1405 AKVLSGGDIKEVD
+1405 KVPKNKGDKED
-1418 NLIDAYKEKLKQLEP
+1418 KE
-1433 YNYNNLVMKA
+1433 
-1443 DEKQSHEERLKYLD
+1443 LD
-1457 EELKRLRDAEMI
+1457 ELKR
-1469 AKSKMGNRDN
+1469 
-1479 YSDFSGAITRS
+1479 
-1490 NRNYETLEKTTAQNM
+1490 
-1505 SDKGMDFASAR
+1505 
-1516 SAAWKGLQPYQKGD
+1516 
-1530 MVNPIKKVILKQFGD
+1530 
-1545 ISKDETMRLA
+1545 
-1555 AMQAMSNIFAS
+1555 
-1566 MEIPES
+1566 
-1572 RANMIRASVLQAFGI
+1572 
-1587 GDKDS
+1587 
-1592 WLQEEAKNKLSDL
+1592 
-1605 LDSIAPTI
+1605 
-1613 ATKIRSGQTLNEA
+1613 
-1626 EKAKVEELMQ
+1626 
-1636 DAKRGLTGQYP
+1636 
-1647 EFEKALQALLDAS
+1647 
-1660 NFEAVINLV
+1660 
-1669 FKDSKFNDVQNELLG
+1669 
-1684 NLPKMPLG
+1684 
-1692 VGDPET
+1692 
-1698 QAKKQKFAQSWG
+1698 
-1710 KEGSWTKA
+1710 
-1718 REAANADV
+1718 
-1726 AAKKKEYE
+1726 
-1734 AAKKAKS
+1734 
-1741 KRQDE
+1741 
-1746 LKKEWQ
+1746 Q
-1752 LAEQTAK
+1752 L
-1759 ELNLFDAKKDKNK
+1759 
-1772 GPKKDSALESLRQQF
+1772 

-1794 QWYQKYIG
+1794 QAYQKLRK
-1802 IGNTQSEAIGKVKS
+1802 EAGMSRAKAKNEVFGLYKD
-1816 LFPNLDWKKIDLSK
+1816 LDWKKIDLDNYSGSIARLK
-1830 YMESLEAMMP
+1830 D
-1840 GRGFWNTTDRK
+1840 GFNFDKTNDRK
-1851 KFHTQVNREKA
+1851 KFRTQLDKENF
-1862 EWQYSEIDK
+1862 EWRFSEELK
-1871 VEWER
+1871 PEWER
-1876 VSSNFKEALEKGVK
+1876 VVSNFKEALEKGVK

-1904 LDFAKLAFQDGAVWD
+1904 LDFAKLAFQDGAVWN

-2158 AKMLEGHEKE
+2158 AKMLEGNEKE
-2168 EKGDAKLKQGQ
+2168 KKGDAKLKQGQ

-2419 FAKDFLKDV
+2419 FAKDFLKDI

-2474 SQKLME
+2474 SQKVME
-2480 VALQGP
+2480 AALQGP

-2491 EIIKQKGKLEP
+2491 EIIKKKGKLEP

-2538 ENGDGSVTNGIT
+2538 ENGDGSVTNGIK

-2559 LASYVNAIRLDVSVN
+2559 LASYVNAIRLDVSAN

>member
-1 MADGNVGSLWMSLGL
+1 MASG
-16 KETVSKELK
+16 
-25 NLGYSLNG
+25 NLGDLWFQLGIKDNSHKALNSMLKDVQRLEGMINSLNQKISDVKTDAKDRKEMKARLLNALNYLHLLQKVNIELNKVGDIKNVNAGINTGELDRAKKVLMDFRNELINLQTGKTAGGVDNAFISAYNAKFRNLITDVRQIEKAFDKENTLSASKNNAARLNRELETTKNKLAEIQSLQSRGVRNGIDTTALLSGGNTLRGVKRRMETMLADDNLLANGAKVKSLLSDIAYAYTKATGKIQEYKRIASETASVYSALSKQKLAVEQINTILSNIDKLKSKSLEIG
-33 TDDKVKELQKALKG
+33 TDTSKLTAVRGEIERIKTTIESFSGKQLLNKGFGDALNELQLWKERV
-47 IGNDLKS
+47 N
-54 GDVDAYA
+54 
-61 RGIANLSKFLKD
+61 RTLKD
-73 TKIEAKG
+73 Q
-80 LSTLLGSISGAN
+80 SGAN
-92 VQNLLGGEINATNA
+92 QSAKATDRN
-106 KKYLGIIKEITSA
+106 
-119 LSSLGRGNSENTF
+119 
-132 GLLSGL
+132 
-138 YRYSVLLD
+138 
-146 DIVKIKGQIKDL
+146 
-158 KETLETP
+158 LETME
-165 AGKKHE
+165 ARYRRL
-171 QSIKDLI
+171 Q
-178 AEYTKLRTEMIGV
+178 
-191 VNSGNLKQLD
+191 
-201 SNKYSELLGRGIQLY
+201 EL
-216 EALHAAAVQAEK
+216 
-228 GVTALSNAADKEA
+228 
-241 TSIQKSTEVVNEQT
+241 
-255 NAFKKQEEQLKATTA
+255 
-270 AQKEKSAAESK
+270 
-281 TATAPKI
+281 
-288 QPFVED
+288 
-294 KGLDKML
+294 
-301 NDVTAAREKDAA
+301 
-313 ATQTQIAYTKILNEV
+313 
-328 LDAFKGKASTL
+328 
-339 LGVKDDSGRK
+339 
-349 YVDIL
+349 
-354 NEANAAIEKMNKAR
+354 
-368 AAAMAREG
+368 
-376 KDFKPE
+376 
-382 NYPDPTP
+382 
-389 RIKKALEYLSLLQRI
+389 
-404 DIAQKHI
+404 I
-411 SEVKAA
+411 SEVNRKIRELNDSARQGIRVGADTSRAESAISRLTEMRDKFNNADIGSKNAVAELVSEYKILKNEIGNAKSEQDKLNNAITRANKKQDRKNERQEARDNKQRLSEIKAA
-417 NPNVDTKNIKEAAK
+417 EA
-431 LVENFRDK
+431 
-439 LLALQNDKYL
+439 
-449 TGADDAHIL
+449 
-458 GAYRKTLAM
+458 
-467 TLKDVDAIIG
+467 
-477 KLQKPNPL
+477 
-485 SDLDGNFSKLDAR
+485 
-498 IDAVRE
+498 
-504 KLAKLRD
+504 
-511 LMNEGT
+511 
-517 QKGYNTSMFGER
+517 
-529 ISGLGGVVARMEAA
+529 
-543 MSNKNGELANVDK
+543 
-556 MKQLFSDISVEL
+556 
-568 NKASTAMQAYGR
+568 
-580 EKAKAVAQERE
+580 
-591 FAVASKLSAKD
+591 
-602 KEAELKALSD
+602 
-612 YTKRYMTLV
+612 
-621 EEKRKVAE
+621 
-629 KAGISPFFKN
+629 
-639 DNGLKNIKAEI
+639 
-650 DTLLERLGRVREDI
+650 
-664 TLYQH
+664 
-669 AIGSGTKEGISF
+669 
-681 GQQGLKEANTE
+681 
-692 AEKLM
+692 
-697 RSITNLQNVYDTLR
+697 
-711 VSQVNVKD
+711 
-719 LIGQTPQKQRQ
+719 
-730 DDIQRRMSDYYSKL
+730 
-744 EKDSAQ
+744 
-750 AAKDA
+750 
-755 AKAERERASAEKQR
+755 
-769 QKELNSAEKQRQ
+769 
-781 NELRNT
+781 
-787 ERRYDSLGN
+787 RYDSLGN
-796 KVRQLRA
+796 KVRALRR

-810 LGANTDKSYEEI
+810 LGADVSKAEAEI
-822 RRLLSMMRVL
+822 HRLIDIMRYL
-832 RALQGSL
+832 RQMRTWLVEGQNVVGRIGS
-839 SSTDWREHIG
+839 I
-849 RLGNYGA
+849 GA
-856 GHDATIANRAL
+856 GHDATQAGRAL

-982 QLALQSPFTFSE
+982 ELALQSPFTFSE
-994 LNRDVKQLAAYGVE
+994 LNKDVKQLAAYGVE

-1076 VSTSEVKTRI
+1076 VSTSEIKTRI

-1129 DAWEIMLSEFAS
+1129 DAWEIMLSDFAS

-1199 ASMASDIQKKVLLG
+1199 SSMAADVQKKVLLG

-1405 AKVLSGGDIKEVD
+1405 AKVLAGGDIKEVD

-1490 NRNYETLEKTTAQNM
+1490 NRNYERLEKTTAQNM

-1572 RANMIRASVLQAFGI
+1572 RASMIRASVLQAFGI
-1587 GDKDS
+1587 GDKYS

-1605 LDSIAPTI
+1605 LDSVAPTI

-1718 REAANADV
+1718 REAANDDV

-1840 GRGFWNTTDRK
+1840 GNSFWNTTDRK
-1851 KFHTQVNREKA
+1851 KFRTQVNREKA
-1862 EWQYSEIDK
+1862 EWQYSEVDK

-1941 TEADAKVLYKD
+1941 TEADAKALYKE

-2004 QAEEAGNYGLAS
+2004 QAKEAGNYGLAS

-2092 KLSSGKKN
+2092 KLSSGKKT
-2100 FFNSGLSGVAE
+2100 FFKDGLSGLADRKVE
-2111 QRVKNANEKITAGA
+2111 KANEKITAGA
-2125 ALKQEGERMQQE
+2125 ALQHEGKRE
-2137 ANTELIEA
+2137 AQDATTAMLDAIANSDWKAVGEA
-2145 FSNLDFDAVDEIV
+2145 FEKLVKANEKAKNGENKLNKGKEEAASANKFKEAMTSASKGVGKFDA
-2158 AKMLEGHEKE
+2158 
-2168 EKGDAKLKQGQ
+2168 
-2179 KEAKAANE
+2179 
-2187 FKESM
+2187 
-2192 ANVSAAASKI
+2192 
-2202 NENIQSIVATFND
+2202 NIQSVVATFND

-2221 ALGVDTEND
+2221 ALGVDTESD
-2230 GWQDATAFFNSLGG
+2230 GWQDANAFFESLSG
-2244 VSSSISNMVTSA
+2244 VSGSISNIVTSY
-2256 MSGNVGGVL
+2256 MQGNIGGII
-2265 QGFVGIFTS
+2265 QGVVGIFTS
-2274 PFKAFA
+2274 PIKAFA
-2280 AAHDAKLER
+2280 AAHDAKQER

-2300 LERLRNDV
+2300 LERMRNDV

-2314 TLGGVY
+2314 TIGGVY

-2330 RLGNVT
+2330 RLGDVT

-2394 KKKKDKDKI
+2394 KKKNDKDKI

-2419 FAKDFLKDV
+2419 FAKDFLKDI
-2428 YGVDMKAWASQL
+2428 YGVDTKAWASQL
-2440 TDAVVS
+2440 TDAVIS

-2474 SQKLME
+2474 SQKVME

-2538 ENGDGSVTNGIT
+2538 ENGDGSVTNGIK

-2574 RAQVKDIGELLKMRL
+2574 RAQVKDIGELLKMSL

-2618 RMMDWMNAVSTS
+2618 RMMDWMDAVSTS

>member
-1 MADGNVGSLWMSLGL
+1 MASG
-16 KETVSKELK
+16 
-25 NLGYSLNG
+25 NLGDLWFQLGIKDNSHKALNSMLKDVQRLEGMINSLNLSINKEQDPKKKKEMKEQLSNALNYLHLLQKVNIELNKISGIKNVNAGINTGELDRAKKALMDFRNELINLQAGKTAGGVDNAFMSAYNAKFRNLITDVRQIEKAFDKENTLSASKNNAARLNRELETTKNKLAEIQSLQSRGIRNRIDTTALLSGGNTLRGVKRRMETMLADDNLLANGAKVKSLLSDIAFAYTKATGKVQEYKRTASETASVDSAFSKQKLAVEQINTILGNIDKLKGKSLEIG
-33 TDDKVKELQKALKG
+33 TDTSKLTAVRGEIERIKTTIDSFSGKQLLNKGFGDALNELQLWKERV
-47 IGNDLKS
+47 N
-54 GDVDAYA
+54 
-61 RGIANLSKFLKD
+61 RTLKD
-73 TKIEAKG
+73 Q
-80 LSTLLGSISGAN
+80 SGAN
-92 VQNLLGGEINATNA
+92 QSAKATDRN
-106 KKYLGIIKEITSA
+106 
-119 LSSLGRGNSENTF
+119 
-132 GLLSGL
+132 
-138 YRYSVLLD
+138 
-146 DIVKIKGQIKDL
+146 
-158 KETLETP
+158 LETME
-165 AGKKHE
+165 ARYRRL
-171 QSIKDLI
+171 Q
-178 AEYTKLRTEMIGV
+178 
-191 VNSGNLKQLD
+191 
-201 SNKYSELLGRGIQLY
+201 EL
-216 EALHAAAVQAEK
+216 
-228 GVTALSNAADKEA
+228 
-241 TSIQKSTEVVNEQT
+241 
-255 NAFKKQEEQLKATTA
+255 
-270 AQKEKSAAESK
+270 
-281 TATAPKI
+281 
-288 QPFVED
+288 
-294 KGLDKML
+294 
-301 NDVTAAREKDAA
+301 
-313 ATQTQIAYTKILNEV
+313 
-328 LDAFKGKASTL
+328 
-339 LGVKDDSGRK
+339 
-349 YVDIL
+349 
-354 NEANAAIEKMNKAR
+354 
-368 AAAMAREG
+368 
-376 KDFKPE
+376 
-382 NYPDPTP
+382 
-389 RIKKALEYLSLLQRI
+389 
-404 DIAQKHI
+404 I
-411 SEVKAA
+411 SEVNRKIRELNDSAKRGFKVGA
-417 NPNVDTKNIKEAAK
+417 DTSRVGSAISRLFEM
-431 LVENFRDK
+431 RDK
-439 LLALQNDKYL
+439 FNN
-449 TGADDAHIL
+449 AD
-458 GAYRKTLAM
+458 
-467 TLKDVDAIIG
+467 IG
-477 KLQKPNPL
+477 
-485 SDLDGNFSKLDAR
+485 SK
-498 IDAVRE
+498 
-504 KLAKLRD
+504 
-511 LMNEGT
+511 N
-517 QKGYNTSMFGER
+517 
-529 ISGLGGVVARMEAA
+529 
-543 MSNKNGELANVDK
+543 
-556 MKQLFSDISVEL
+556 
-568 NKASTAMQAYGR
+568 
-580 EKAKAVAQERE
+580 AVA
-591 FAVASKLSAKD
+591 
-602 KEAELKALSD
+602 ELVSEYK
-612 YTKRYMTLV
+612 
-621 EEKRKVAE
+621 
-629 KAGISPFFKN
+629 I
-639 DNGLKNIKAEI
+639 LKNEIGNAKSEQDKLNNAITRANKKQDRKNERQEARDNKQRLSEIKA
-650 DTLLERLGRVREDI
+650 
-664 TLYQH
+664 
-669 AIGSGTKEGISF
+669 
-681 GQQGLKEANTE
+681 TE
-692 AEKLM
+692 A
-697 RSITNLQNVYDTLR
+697 
-711 VSQVNVKD
+711 
-719 LIGQTPQKQRQ
+719 
-730 DDIQRRMSDYYSKL
+730 
-744 EKDSAQ
+744 
-750 AAKDA
+750 
-755 AKAERERASAEKQR
+755 
-769 QKELNSAEKQRQ
+769 
-781 NELRNT
+781 
-787 ERRYDSLGN
+787 RYDSLGN
-796 KVRQLRA
+796 KVRALRR

-810 LGANTDKSYEEI
+810 LGADVSKAEAEI
-822 RRLLSMMRVL
+822 HRLIDIMRYL
-832 RALQGSL
+832 RQMRTWLVEGQNVVGRIGS
-839 SSTDWREHIG
+839 IG
-849 RLGNYGA
+849 T
-856 GHDATIANRAL
+856 GHDATQAGRAL

-1213 EKTTA
+1213 EETTA

-1490 NRNYETLEKTTAQNM
+1490 NRNYERLEKTTAQNM

-1605 LDSIAPTI
+1605 LDSVAPTI

-1684 NLPKMPLG
+1684 NLPKIPLG
-1692 VGDPET
+1692 VGDPEI

-1718 REAANADV
+1718 REAANADI

-1759 ELNLFDAKKDKNK
+1759 ELNLFDAKKDKNKNK

-2004 QAEEAGNYGLAS
+2004 QAEEAGNYGLVS

-2158 AKMLEGHEKE
+2158 AKMLEGNEKE

-2419 FAKDFLKDV
+2419 FAKDFLNDI

-2474 SQKLME
+2474 SQKVME

-2538 ENGDGSVTNGIT
+2538 ENGDGSVTNGIK

>member
-1 MADGNVGSLWMSLGL
+1 MASG
-16 KETVSKELK
+16 
-25 NLGYSLNG
+25 NLGDLWFQLGIKDNSHKALNSMLKDVQRLEGMINSLNLSINKEQDPKKKKEMKEQLSNALNYLHLLQKVNIELNKISGIKNVNAGINTGELDRAKKALMDFRNELINLQAGKTAGGVDNAFMSAYNAKFRNLITDVRQIEKAFDKENTLSASKNNAARLNRELETTKNKLAEIQSLQSRGIRNRIDTTALLSGGNTLRGVKRRMETMLADDNLLANGAKVKSLLSDIAFAYTKATGKVQEYKRTASETASVDSAFSKQKLAVEQINTILGNIDKLKGKSLEIG
-33 TDDKVKELQKALKG
+33 TDTSKLTAVRGEIERIKTTIESFSGKQLLNKGFGDALNELQLWKERV
-47 IGNDLKS
+47 N
-54 GDVDAYA
+54 
-61 RGIANLSKFLKD
+61 RTLKD
-73 TKIEAKG
+73 Q
-80 LSTLLGSISGAN
+80 SGAN
-92 VQNLLGGEINATNA
+92 QSAKATDRNLETMEARYRRLQELMSEVSRKIRELNDSARQGIKVGADTSRAEIAISRLTEMRDKFNNADIGSKNAVAELVSEYKILKNEIGNA
-106 KKYLGIIKEITSA
+106 KSEQDKLNNAITRA
-119 LSSLGRGNSENTF
+119 N
-132 GLLSGL
+132 
-138 YRYSVLLD
+138 
-146 DIVKIKGQIKDL
+146 
-158 KETLETP
+158 
-165 AGKKHE
+165 
-171 QSIKDLI
+171 
-178 AEYTKLRTEMIGV
+178 
-191 VNSGNLKQLD
+191 
-201 SNKYSELLGRGIQLY
+201 
-216 EALHAAAVQAEK
+216 
-228 GVTALSNAADKEA
+228 
-241 TSIQKSTEVVNEQT
+241 
-255 NAFKKQEEQLKATTA
+255 KKQDRKNERQEARDNKQRLSEIK
-270 AQKEKSAAESK
+270 AAE
-281 TATAPKI
+281 A
-288 QPFVED
+288 
-294 KGLDKML
+294 
-301 NDVTAAREKDAA
+301 
-313 ATQTQIAYTKILNEV
+313 
-328 LDAFKGKASTL
+328 
-339 LGVKDDSGRK
+339 
-349 YVDIL
+349 
-354 NEANAAIEKMNKAR
+354 
-368 AAAMAREG
+368 
-376 KDFKPE
+376 
-382 NYPDPTP
+382 
-389 RIKKALEYLSLLQRI
+389 
-404 DIAQKHI
+404 
-411 SEVKAA
+411 
-417 NPNVDTKNIKEAAK
+417 
-431 LVENFRDK
+431 
-439 LLALQNDKYL
+439 
-449 TGADDAHIL
+449 
-458 GAYRKTLAM
+458 
-467 TLKDVDAIIG
+467 
-477 KLQKPNPL
+477 
-485 SDLDGNFSKLDAR
+485 
-498 IDAVRE
+498 
-504 KLAKLRD
+504 
-511 LMNEGT
+511 
-517 QKGYNTSMFGER
+517 
-529 ISGLGGVVARMEAA
+529 
-543 MSNKNGELANVDK
+543 
-556 MKQLFSDISVEL
+556 
-568 NKASTAMQAYGR
+568 
-580 EKAKAVAQERE
+580 
-591 FAVASKLSAKD
+591 
-602 KEAELKALSD
+602 
-612 YTKRYMTLV
+612 
-621 EEKRKVAE
+621 
-629 KAGISPFFKN
+629 
-639 DNGLKNIKAEI
+639 
-650 DTLLERLGRVREDI
+650 
-664 TLYQH
+664 
-669 AIGSGTKEGISF
+669 
-681 GQQGLKEANTE
+681 
-692 AEKLM
+692 
-697 RSITNLQNVYDTLR
+697 
-711 VSQVNVKD
+711 
-719 LIGQTPQKQRQ
+719 
-730 DDIQRRMSDYYSKL
+730 
-744 EKDSAQ
+744 
-750 AAKDA
+750 
-755 AKAERERASAEKQR
+755 
-769 QKELNSAEKQRQ
+769 
-781 NELRNT
+781 
-787 ERRYDSLGN
+787 RYDSLGN
-796 KVRQLRA
+796 KVRALRR

-810 LGANTDKSYEEI
+810 LGADVSKAEAEI
-822 RRLLSMMRVL
+822 HRLIDIMRYL
-832 RALQGSL
+832 RQMRTWLVEGQNVVGRIGS
-839 SSTDWREHIG
+839 IG
-849 RLGNYGA
+849 T
-856 GHDATIANRAL
+856 GHDATQAGRAL

-877 EKTNREKEKSIDL
+877 EKANREKEKSIDL
-890 ERKHQQEIAN
+890 ERAHQQEVAKT
-900 SAAKVRSDLVR
+900 AAKVRGDLAK

-918 SAGGLNSTMQ
+918 HSLGMNSTLQ
-928 DLKSLVMQGG
+928 DLKSLFLQGG
-938 LVYGM
+938 LIYGA
-943 QQFAMSVIKT
+943 QQFAMSIIQA
-953 GGELEKQHIAL
+953 GGEIEKQHIAL
-964 QSILGDV
+964 QSIIGDV
-971 QNANTMFSQVK
+971 QNANVLFNQTK
-982 QLALQSPFTFSE
+982 ELALNSPFTFSE
-994 LNRDVKQLAAYGVE
+994 LNKDVKQLAAYGVE
-1008 YDQLY
+1008 YDELY

-1054 SYAGIPLLQ
+1054 SYAGIPILQ
-1063 KLSEYYSKREGRK
+1063 KLSEYYTKKEGQK
-1076 VSTSEVKTRI
+1076 VSTSEVKSRI
-1086 SGRGVDFEDVK
+1086 SNRGVDFEDVK

-1113 QLVLSE
+1113 QQVLSE
-1119 TLLGRFNKLK
+1119 TLLGRYNKLK

-1141 DSNIVGSNL
+1141 GNNLVGSFF
-1150 KHILDLVTNLVQ
+1150 KTALDGATALVQ
-1162 ALHTM
+1162 ALHTL
-1167 APVVVAAFSGF
+1167 ALPVGAVVAGYAMRR
-1178 ALKRLQTSLGGGIG
+1178 ALMGNTASSLLSIKGGLAKSALEKQLRGENLTPIERNILSTKNKITGADLRSLMISKQLNQSELARLRIAGKITQQQYLTYS
-1192 AALLSGK
+1192 ALLKQQTGMNTFGMR
-1199 ASMASDIQKKVLLG
+1199 AR
-1213 EKTTA
+1213 
-1218 QELRL
+1218 RL
-1223 LATKKLITSED
+1223 LARLRMMAGMMANPMGAMRNMWSSFTTSALASFRV
-1234 IKALSLAKAIKKVDL
+1234 IRMGAKALVASMWSAI
-1249 ERMYINGQIS
+1249 
-1259 RSIYKDGMTDFA
+1259 
-1271 GTGTFGSRRK
+1271 
-1281 LVEARQNGG
+1281 
-1290 WWNKAKAAF
+1290 
-1299 IGLQLRTNAYFTNLK
+1299 
-1314 IQFATT
+1314 
-1320 GGFWRTFALKGM
+1320 
-1332 SAFAILTAGA
+1332 
-1342 RTMGATLLAAVG
+1342 G
-1354 GLPGLIITGVTM
+1354 GLPGLIISGVTF
-1366 GISYM
+1366 GISYLIS
-1371 YTKSADLTNRI
+1371 KSQELKQDMQ
-1382 NQTAN
+1382 QTMD
-1387 EIEDRIK
+1387 EMKDRIK
-1394 QLNDFLRENDT
+1394 QIDDFMRDNNVDKIVRGDNEKEIDNAIESYKDKIREIAPESAN
-1405 AKVLSGGDIKEVD
+1405 AFE
-1418 NLIDAYKEKLKQLEP
+1418 
-1433 YNYNNLVMKA
+1433 MKA
-1443 DEKQSHEERLKYLD
+1443 SEIESHKERLKYLEEQLELLKEANKVAQEKSENTDLYEDLRDKTESAVKAAETLVKRSSIFGKGGVNETEMGLYEDAEKEFDKFIGQLAARYKKEFPNIVNSTQEQQAMQTMLKNFLALKGASEEATVQIRSALNRALGLEDKDMEQAFASKLMNMVDSAFPEIADRIRGHKELD
-1457 EELKRLRDAEMI
+1457 EESKRKVENLMRGAVSELSIAYPKWETELQRLLAESSFEAKIQLVYDTGMIDNFDPFTERIYNNVLGSNITQWKENAEKFQELKPLLKGVNDMYTARNN
-1469 AKSKMGNRDN
+1469 AK
-1479 YSDFSGAITRS
+1479 T
-1490 NRNYETLEKTTAQNM
+1490 ELEKRYNI
-1505 SDKGMDFASAR
+1505 
-1516 SAAWKGLQPYQKGD
+1516 WK
-1530 MVNPIKKVILKQFGD
+1530 
-1545 ISKDETMRLA
+1545 A
-1555 AMQAMSNIFAS
+1555 
-1566 MEIPES
+1566 
-1572 RANMIRASVLQAFGI
+1572 
-1587 GDKDS
+1587 
-1592 WLQEEAKNKLSDL
+1592 EED
-1605 LDSIAPTI
+1605 
-1613 ATKIRSGQTLNEA
+1613 
-1626 EKAKVEELMQ
+1626 
-1636 DAKRGLTGQYP
+1636 
-1647 EFEKALQALLDAS
+1647 
-1660 NFEAVINLV
+1660 
-1669 FKDSKFNDVQNELLG
+1669 
-1684 NLPKMPLG
+1684 
-1692 VGDPET
+1692 
-1698 QAKKQKFAQSWG
+1698 
-1710 KEGSWTKA
+1710 
-1718 REAANADV
+1718 
-1726 AAKKKEYE
+1726 AKKKGKGDEATRLAVKKKYE
-1734 AAKKAKS
+1734 DLKKAAYLGLGYDYVPEDKKS
-1741 KRQDE
+1741 NKVPKVKGDKE
-1746 LKKEWQ
+1746 DKK
-1752 LAEQTAK
+1752 
-1759 ELNLFDAKKDKNK
+1759 
-1772 GPKKDSALESLRQQF
+1772 LESLRQQF

-2004 QAEEAGNYGLAS
+2004 QAEEAGNYGLVS

-2158 AKMLEGHEKE
+2158 AKMLEGNEKE

-2419 FAKDFLKDV
+2419 FAKDFLKDI

-2474 SQKLME
+2474 SQKVME
-2480 VALQGP
+2480 AALQGP

-2491 EIIKQKGKLEP
+2491 EIIKKKGKLEP
-2502 EDVVKVADDLYNG
+2502 EDVVKVAEDLYNG
-2515 TNNAAENITAILE
+2515 TNDAAENITAILE
-2528 RLKNMGLDLS
+2528 RLKEMGLDFT
-2538 ENGDGSVTNGIT
+2538 ENGDGSVTNGIK

>member
-1 MADGNVGSLWMSLGL
+1 MADGNLGDLWFQLGIKDNSHKALNSML
-16 KETVSKELK
+16 KDVQRLEGMI
-25 NLGYSLNG
+25 NSLNLSINKEQDPKKKKEMKEQLSNALNYLHLLQKVNIELNKISGIKNVNAGINTRKLDRAKKALMDFRNELINLQAGKTAGGVDNAFMSAYNAKFRNLITDVRQIEKAFDKENTLSASKNNAARLNRELETTKNKLAEIQSLQSRGIRNRIDTTALLSGGNTLRGVKRRMETMLADDNLLANGAKVKSLLSDIAFAYTKATGKVQEYKRTASETASVDSAFSKQKLAVEQINTILGNIDKLKGKSLEIG
-33 TDDKVKELQKALKG
+33 TDTSKLTAVRGEIERIKTTIESFSGKQLLNKGFGDALNELQLWKERV
-47 IGNDLKS
+47 N
-54 GDVDAYA
+54 
-61 RGIANLSKFLKD
+61 RTLKD
-73 TKIEAKG
+73 Q
-80 LSTLLGSISGAN
+80 SGAN
-92 VQNLLGGEINATNA
+92 QSAKATDRN
-106 KKYLGIIKEITSA
+106 
-119 LSSLGRGNSENTF
+119 
-132 GLLSGL
+132 
-138 YRYSVLLD
+138 
-146 DIVKIKGQIKDL
+146 
-158 KETLETP
+158 LETME
-165 AGKKHE
+165 ARYRRL
-171 QSIKDLI
+171 Q
-178 AEYTKLRTEMIGV
+178 
-191 VNSGNLKQLD
+191 
-201 SNKYSELLGRGIQLY
+201 EL
-216 EALHAAAVQAEK
+216 
-228 GVTALSNAADKEA
+228 
-241 TSIQKSTEVVNEQT
+241 
-255 NAFKKQEEQLKATTA
+255 
-270 AQKEKSAAESK
+270 
-281 TATAPKI
+281 
-288 QPFVED
+288 
-294 KGLDKML
+294 
-301 NDVTAAREKDAA
+301 
-313 ATQTQIAYTKILNEV
+313 
-328 LDAFKGKASTL
+328 
-339 LGVKDDSGRK
+339 
-349 YVDIL
+349 
-354 NEANAAIEKMNKAR
+354 
-368 AAAMAREG
+368 
-376 KDFKPE
+376 
-382 NYPDPTP
+382 
-389 RIKKALEYLSLLQRI
+389 
-404 DIAQKHI
+404 I
-411 SEVKAA
+411 SEVNRKIRELNDSAKRGFKVGADTSRVGSAISRLFEMRDKFNNADIGSKNAVAELVSEYKILKNEIGNAKSEQDKLNNAITRANKKQDRKNERQEARDNKQRLSEIKAA
-417 NPNVDTKNIKEAAK
+417 EA
-431 LVENFRDK
+431 
-439 LLALQNDKYL
+439 
-449 TGADDAHIL
+449 
-458 GAYRKTLAM
+458 
-467 TLKDVDAIIG
+467 
-477 KLQKPNPL
+477 
-485 SDLDGNFSKLDAR
+485 
-498 IDAVRE
+498 
-504 KLAKLRD
+504 
-511 LMNEGT
+511 
-517 QKGYNTSMFGER
+517 
-529 ISGLGGVVARMEAA
+529 
-543 MSNKNGELANVDK
+543 
-556 MKQLFSDISVEL
+556 
-568 NKASTAMQAYGR
+568 
-580 EKAKAVAQERE
+580 
-591 FAVASKLSAKD
+591 
-602 KEAELKALSD
+602 
-612 YTKRYMTLV
+612 
-621 EEKRKVAE
+621 
-629 KAGISPFFKN
+629 
-639 DNGLKNIKAEI
+639 
-650 DTLLERLGRVREDI
+650 
-664 TLYQH
+664 
-669 AIGSGTKEGISF
+669 
-681 GQQGLKEANTE
+681 
-692 AEKLM
+692 
-697 RSITNLQNVYDTLR
+697 
-711 VSQVNVKD
+711 
-719 LIGQTPQKQRQ
+719 
-730 DDIQRRMSDYYSKL
+730 
-744 EKDSAQ
+744 
-750 AAKDA
+750 
-755 AKAERERASAEKQR
+755 
-769 QKELNSAEKQRQ
+769 
-781 NELRNT
+781 
-787 ERRYDSLGN
+787 RYDSLGN
-796 KVRQLRA
+796 KVRSLRR

-810 LGANTDKSYEEI
+810 LGADVSKAEAEI
-822 RRLLSMMRVL
+822 HRLIDIMRYL
-832 RALQGSL
+832 RQMRTWLVEGQNVVGRIGS
-839 SSTDWREHIG
+839 IG
-849 RLGNYGA
+849 T
-856 GHDATIANRAL
+856 GHDATQAGRAL

-1119 TLLGRFNKLK
+1119 TLLGRFSKLK

-1394 QLNDFLRENDT
+1394 QLNDFLRENNT

-1490 NRNYETLEKTTAQNM
+1490 NRNYERLEKTTAQNM

-1605 LDSIAPTI
+1605 LDSVAPTI

-1636 DAKRGLTGQYP
+1636 DAKRGLKGQYP

-1684 NLPKMPLG
+1684 NLPKIPLG
-1692 VGDPET
+1692 VGDPEI

-1718 REAANADV
+1718 REAANADI

-1772 GPKKDSALESLRQQF
+1772 NEGPKKDSALESLRQQF

-2158 AKMLEGHEKE
+2158 AKMLEGNEKE
-2168 EKGDAKLKQGQ
+2168 KKGDAKLKQGQ

-2289 QIKLAERNITE
+2289 QIKLAERNITK

-2314 TLGGVY
+2314 TLSGVY

-2419 FAKDFLKDV
+2419 FAKDFLKDI

-2452 DAIDAYKKKA
+2452 DAINAYKKKA

-2474 SQKLME
+2474 SQKVME

-2538 ENGDGSVTNGIT
+2538 ENGDGSVTNGIK